1 MIALKIIDVKD
12 FMSKLLIS
20 DAFHSFMLSEA
31 TINTYNTFT
40 IDGHINK
47 EYYTNDELEENNL
60 MEQSMSYWETIKP
73 YCFGLIKGKKTPL
86 GFKIIFLLSR
96 SNIEKLLNQS
106 NIGLAVNDINGLFLN
121 IKYSNNEVLCVT
133 GTSLK
138 LFTLDKSLENE
149 WDLMVQKFFKSNEI
163 AFEII

>member
-20 DAFHSFMLSEA
+20 DTFHRFMLSEA
-31 TINTYNTFT
+31 TINTYNSFT

-47 EYYTNDELEENNL
+47 EYYSKEELEEKNL
-60 MEQSMSYWETIKP
+60 LEQSMSYWETIQP

-86 GFKIIFLLSR
+86 GFKIVFLLSP
-96 SNIEKLLNQS
+96 SNVEKLLNQT
-106 NIGLAVNDINGLFLN
+106 NIGLGVNDINGLFLN
-121 IKYSNNEVLCVT
+121 IKYNNNEVHCTT

-149 WDLMVQKFFKSNEI
+149 WDMMVQKFLKSNEI
-163 AFEII
+163 AFEVI

>member
-20 DAFHSFMLSEA
+20 DTFHSFMLSEA
-31 TINTYNTFT
+31 TINTYNSFT

-47 EYYTNDELEENNL
+47 EYYSKDELEEKNL
-60 MEQSMSYWETIKP
+60 MEQSMSYWETVKP

-86 GFKIIFLLSR
+86 GFKIVFLLAP
-96 SNIEKLLNQS
+96 SNVEKLLNQS
-106 NIGLAVNDINGLFLN
+106 NIGLAFHDINGLILN
-121 IKYSNNEVLCVT
+121 IKYSNNEVHCIT

-149 WDLMVQKFFKSNEI
+149 WDLMIQKFLKSNDI